1 MEALL
6 EKEGD
11 VENWNDDRLDELS
24 GRMDEGFKQ
33 INSTM
38 KEGFEKIDKR
48 FEKIDQRFEK
58 IDQRFQQVDQRFE
71 KMVTREEMKELIAS
85 VNARS
90 DRLEDRVDRLY
101 YGCVALVVLLVGN
114 AVAAAWF

>member
-11 VENWNDDRLDELS
+11 VETWNDDRLDELS

-38 KEGFEKIDKR
+38 KEGFEKIDK
-48 FEKIDQRFEK
+48 RFEK

-114 AVAAAWF
+114 AIAAAWF